1 MITMA
6 DAIRPA
12 FARPGTSA
20 AAPAFARPGSPAT
33 ADASA
38 PAATR
43 ASVRASLAY
52 EALLV
57 LAGSALI
64 ALSAWIAIPLP
75 FSPVPVTAQ
84 TFAVL
89 LVGSALGARRGAAS
103 ALAYLAEGA
112 SGLPVFA
119 GGAAGPHVLAG
130 PTAGYLAGFVLGA
143 YLCGAL
149 AERGWDR
156 RPVTTIASMVLG
168 NVAILAP
175 GLLWLARFVG
185 APRVLKLGLFPFIPG
200 DIVKIALAAAILPF
214 GWRLLAGLRAR

>member
-6 DAIRPA
+6 DAIRPP
-12 FARPGTSA
+12 FARPRAVG
-20 AAPAFARPGSPAT
+20 G
-33 ADASA
+33 
-38 PAATR
+38 PAAGT
-43 ASVRASLAY
+43 AASLAY

-64 ALSAWIAIPLP
+64 ALSAWIALPLP

-89 LVGSALGARRGAAS
+89 FVGSALGARRGAAS

-119 GGAAGPHVLAG
+119 GGSSGVHVLVG
-130 PTAGYLAGFVLGA
+130 PTGGYLAGFVLGA
-143 YLCGAL
+143 WICGAL
-149 AERGWDR
+149 AERGYDR
-156 RPVTTIASMVLG
+156 RPATTLLSMALG
-168 NVAILAP
+168 NIAILVP

-185 APRVLKLGLFPFIPG
+185 APRVLAMGLFPFLPG
-200 DIVKIALAAAILPF
+200 DVLKIALAVALLPL
-214 GWRLLAGLRAR
+214 GWKLLAGFRAR

>member
-12 FARPGTSA
+12 RLHA
-20 AAPAFARPGSPAT
+20 AA
-33 ADASA
+33 
-38 PAATR
+38 
-43 ASVRASLAY
+43 ASLGY

-64 ALSAWIAIPLP
+64 ALSAWIAVPLP

-112 SGLPVFA
+112 AGMPVFA
-119 GGAAGPHVLAG
+119 GGAAGAHVLAG
-130 PTAGYLAGFVLGA
+130 PTGGYLAGFVLGA
-143 YLCGAL
+143 FVCGAL
-149 AERGWDR
+149 AERGFDR
-156 RPVTTIASMVLG
+156 RPVTTVASMVVG
-168 NVAILAP
+168 NIAILVP
-175 GLLWLARFVG
+175 GLLWLSRFVG
-185 APRVLKLGLFPFIPG
+185 AERVLQLGLYPFIPG
-200 DIVKIALAAAILPF
+200 DVVKIALAVVLLPL
-214 GWRLLAGLRAR
+214 GWKFIAGLRSR

>member
-12 FARPGTSA
+12 SARPG
-20 AAPAFARPGSPAT
+20 APAPSV
-33 ADASA
+33 ASA
-38 PAATR
+38 GAP
-43 ASVRASLAY
+43 ASLAY

-64 ALSAWIAIPLP
+64 ALSAWVAVPLP

-89 LVGSALGARRGAAS
+89 FVGSALGARRGAAS

-112 SGLPVFA
+112 CGLPVFA

-130 PTAGYLAGFVLGA
+130 PTGGYLAGFVFGA
-143 YLCGAL
+143 WLTGAL
-149 AERGWDR
+149 AERGFDR
-156 RPVTTIASMVLG
+156 RPFTTVVSMALG
-168 NVAILAP
+168 NVLILAL

-185 APRVLKLGLFPFIPG
+185 APRAMALGLVPFLPG
-200 DIVKIALAAAILPF
+200 DVVKVALAAALLPL
-214 GWRLLAGLRAR
+214 GWKLLARRGIR